1 MLDEKH
7 GKGHSGYKSHANL
20 DRRRGLSVP
29 KVLQHFQAPHLRNQR
44 EYRKT
49 VCYVYPSTIC
59 EMTGFRQLDALKKL
73 ISKRRLSTISFWR
86 NRAHNFLTRRA
97 LGNSKAKFDR

>member
-49 VCYVYPSTIC
+49 VCYV
-59 EMTGFRQLDALKKL
+59 
-73 ISKRRLSTISFWR
+73 
-86 NRAHNFLTRRA
+86 
-97 LGNSKAKFDR
+97 